1 MRINLSHFYAQLIP
15 CAQNEFVPANKFH
28 SNKAFNLEHLQF
40 FLTIIV
46 FSFITYKEIISVC
59 ALRACLLGRQ
69 MDISVH
75 LEDSLVF
82 FQTVMKSV
90 ISTNCS
96 PPEL

>member
-15 CAQNEFVPANKFH
+15 CAQKEFVPANKFH
-28 SNKAFNLEHLQF
+28 SNKASNLEHL
-40 FLTIIV
+40 TTIV

-82 FQTVMKSV
+82 FQTVMESV